1 MSLSIGDFSKMT
13 HLSVKTLR
21 HYHHVGL
28 LEPTEVNPDTGYRY
42 YDTDQIP
49 AAQVIRRFRDLGM
62 PVDSV
67 RAVLEAP
74 DVATRNS
81 LIASHLDRL
90 ESQLDQTQAAVVS
103 LRRLL
108 EQPQSPLEFDHRT
121 VPSTLAAGIRDTV
134 RLGDLGAWWSA
145 RAR

>member
-1 MSLSIGDFSKMT
+1 M
-13 HLSVKTLR
+13 
-21 HYHHVGL
+21 
-28 LEPTEVNPDTGYRY
+28 NPDTGYRY

-108 EQPQSPLEFDHRT
+108 EQPQSPLEFDHRRSLR
-121 VPSTLAAGIRDTV
+121 PWLPAYACPHPV

-145 RAR
+145 ALAEIDAPTRVRPA